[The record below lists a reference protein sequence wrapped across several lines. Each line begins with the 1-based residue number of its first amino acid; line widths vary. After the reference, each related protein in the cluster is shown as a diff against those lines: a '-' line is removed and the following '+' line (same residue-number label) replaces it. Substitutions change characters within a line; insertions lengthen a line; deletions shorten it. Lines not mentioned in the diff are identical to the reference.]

1 MEHKGNCAWNVTC
14 QRSVDPEMVLIHIY
28 IEMVSFFSFSTKNS
42 LHFKRKKQNKMKR
55 KIQERNMNRRK
66 TIWGE
71 IVCMQIQGQWWFRQN
86 LLAPNFANLSNLWI
100 PSIITLIF
108 IFFHIGYTANLF
120 NINSNYLFVFNQT
133 SFRIV
138 LIFYNWLCEYQNEF
152 VLYTKFSRKIKIEKC
167 VFVCW
172 LAGLFEIV

>member
-1 MEHKGNCAWNVTC
+1 MSLVKDRLTLKWFWFIFILKWFHSFHFRQRIHFILNEKNKIRWN
-14 QRSVDPEMVLIHIY
+14 EKY
-28 IEMVSFFSFSTKNS
+28 KN
-42 LHFKRKKQNKMKR
+42 
-55 KIQERNMNRRK
+55 ETWTGK